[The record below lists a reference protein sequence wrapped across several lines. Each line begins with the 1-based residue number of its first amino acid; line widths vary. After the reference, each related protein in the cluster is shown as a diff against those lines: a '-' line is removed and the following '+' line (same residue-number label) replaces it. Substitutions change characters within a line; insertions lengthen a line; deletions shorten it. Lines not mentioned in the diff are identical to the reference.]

1 MSSYSQHG
9 EDLEIFKL
17 LPATGRFLDIG
28 AYRPKELSNTRLLYE
43 AGWTGVMFEPSPE
56 NMNYLLDEYGYDDR
70 ITLVQALVGV
80 NAGVSVLEVS
90 NGPVSTTNAA
100 VRALWATDG
109 HYRGRVQVP
118 CLSVENVTDRY
129 GYFDFVNIDA
139 EGESVDLFDRFM
151 AQEHRP
157 AVFCVEHDGKVVG
170 IERLAARKGYRRV
183 LLNETNIVFRNVS
196 K

>member
-1 MSSYSQHG
+1 MSNSYSQHG
-9 EDLEIFKL
+9 EDLEIAAL
-17 LPATGRFLDIG
+17 LPDKGWFLDIG

-43 AGWTGVMFEPSPE
+43 RGWSGVMFEPSPE
-56 NMNYLLDEYGYDDR
+56 NMNYLIDEYGYDDR

-80 NAGVSVLEVS
+80 TAGVFPLEVS

-109 HYRGRVQVP
+109 HYRGKVQVP
-118 CLSVENVTDRY
+118 CLSVENVIDRY

-139 EGESVDLFDRFM
+139 EGESADLFDRFM
-151 AQEHRP
+151 AQEHKP
-157 AVFCVEHDGKVVG
+157 AVFCVEHDGKASA
-170 IERLAARKGYRRV
+170 IDRIAARKGYRRV
-183 LLNETNIVFRNVS
+183 LLNETNIVFA

>member
-1 MSSYSQHG
+1 MLISYSQHG
-9 EDLEIFKL
+9 EDLEIAAL
-17 LPATGRFLDIG
+17 LPDTGWFLDIG

-43 AGWTGVMFEPSPE
+43 RGWSGVMFEPSPE
-56 NMNYLLDEYGYDDR
+56 NMNYLIDEYGYDDR

-80 NAGVSVLEVS
+80 TAGVFPLEVS

-109 HYRGRVQVP
+109 HYRGKVQVP
-118 CLSVENVTDRY
+118 CLSVENVIDRY

-139 EGESVDLFDRFM
+139 EGESADIFDRFM
-151 AQEHRP
+151 EQGHKP
-157 AVFCVEHDGKVVG
+157 AVICVEHDGKASA
-170 IERLAARKGYRRV
+170 IDRIATRKGYRRV
-183 LLNETNIVFRNVS
+183 LLNETNIVFA

>member
-1 MSSYSQHG
+1 MSISYSQHG
-9 EDLEIFKL
+9 EDLEIAAL
-17 LPATGRFLDIG
+17 LPDTGWFLDIG

-43 AGWTGVMFEPSPE
+43 RGWSGVMFEPSPE
-56 NMNYLLDEYGYDDR
+56 NMNYLIDEYGYDDR

-80 NAGVSVLEVS
+80 AAGVFPLEIS

-109 HYRGRVQVP
+109 HYRGKVHIP
-118 CLSVENVTDRY
+118 CLSVENVIDRY

-139 EGESVDLFDRFM
+139 EGESADIFDRFM
-151 AQEHRP
+151 AQEHKP
-157 AVFCVEHDGKVVG
+157 AVFCVEHDGKASA
-170 IERLAARKGYRRV
+170 IDRIATRKGYRRV
-183 LLNETNIVFRNVS
+183 LLNETNIVFA